1 MTLGTFILGFIAGG
15 ITVGA
20 LMIGLACLG
29 YSMALKQ
36 QYEDGHY

>member
-1 MTLGTFILGFIAGG
+1 MTLATFILGFIAGG

-20 LMIGLACLG
+20 LMIGIAFLG
-29 YSMALKQ
+29 YLTALKQ

>member
-15 ITVGA
+15 TTVCA
-20 LMIGLACLG
+20 LMICIAFLG
-29 YSMALKQ
+29 YLMAHKQ